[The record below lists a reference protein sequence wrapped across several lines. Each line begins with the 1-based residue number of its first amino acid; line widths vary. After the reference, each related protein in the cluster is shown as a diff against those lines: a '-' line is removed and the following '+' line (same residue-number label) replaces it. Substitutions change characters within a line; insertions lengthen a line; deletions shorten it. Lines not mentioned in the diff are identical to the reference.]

1 MDTQFIGGI
10 WEAWW
15 NQVEYVG
22 QTGIAAWGLAAID
35 IALWDI
41 LAPLPMYPT
50 AALWLTDFLLA
61 EDLRLAYEAWRDAEA
76 NVARPRLSAAPAR
89 RGKDKDTQAR
99 SLLR

>member
-41 LAPLPMYPT
+41 LGKSLGSPLYK
-50 AALWLTDFLLA
+50 LLGA
-61 EDLRLAYEAWRDAEA
+61 CRDS
-76 NVARPRLSAAPAR
+76 VPIYGS
-89 RGKDKDTQAR
+89 GG
-99 SLLR
+99 